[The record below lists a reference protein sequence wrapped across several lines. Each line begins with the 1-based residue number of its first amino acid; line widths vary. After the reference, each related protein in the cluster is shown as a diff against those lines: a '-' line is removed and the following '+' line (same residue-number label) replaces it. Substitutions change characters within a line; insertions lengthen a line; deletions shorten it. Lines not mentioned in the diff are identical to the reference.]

1 MLSVR
6 RKSLMGRTSRLRPK
20 RLAEKLLKIRQALG
34 LSQGRLI
41 DHLQL
46 SEVIYPGYISDYE
59 NEKREP
65 SLQVL
70 LAYARAAGICVD
82 LLADDELDL
91 PEQLPSVPNH
101 RGR

>member
-1 MLSVR
+1 
-6 RKSLMGRTSRLRPK
+6 MGRTSRLRPK
-20 RLAEKLLKIRQALG
+20 RLAEKLLRIRQALG

-70 LAYARAAGICVD
+70 LAYARAAGICLD

-91 PEQLPSVPNH
+91 PEQLPSVPSH